1 MLEQYRISDFIEWS
15 KAKKL
20 KLNPDFQRGSV
31 WSPPAR
37 VFLIDTILRGL
48 PIPKIYLRTTTD
60 IETMTSIR
68 DVVDGQ
74 QRLRAILDFSEKS
87 LINGNNSDHSV
98 LVGIIPSNMIHSS
111 IDVITFD
118 SSVITFCNMM
128 TQLGE
133 QHSNVRLIPY
143 L

>member
-1 MLEQYRISDFIEWS
+1 MI
-15 KAKKL
+15 L
-20 KLNPDFQRGSV
+20 KGY
-31 WSPPAR
+31 
-37 VFLIDTILRGL
+37 T
-48 PIPKIYLRTTTD
+48 KCKH
-60 IETMTSIR
+60 
-68 DVVDGQ
+68 
-74 QRLRAILDFSEKS
+74 ILDFSEKS